1 MQPIDQATLVNSI
14 LAATSE
20 VFEVMLNLPVTPGP
34 AYRTPPNS
42 DPTEGVV
49 ALVGLAGP
57 WVGTG
62 IIQCDTVLARVLFSH
77 LLGVEETPGG
87 EGVDGEVLDAVAE
100 IANMII
106 GNVKNTLEEH
116 LGPMGMSIPTVV
128 FGRNFTTRGGGSEPW
143 TIVPFT
149 CAGSRLL
156 VKVCLTHC
164 PEAAESRRGAAV
176 LRGFTI

>member
-1 MQPIDQATLVNSI
+1 VQPIDQVTLVNAI
-14 LAATSE
+14 LAATAE
-20 VFEVMLNLPVTPGP
+20 VFEVMLNLEITAGP
-34 AYRTPPNS
+34 AYREPPS
-42 DPTEGVV
+42 SEPFDGVV

-100 IANMII
+100 IANMIV
-106 GNVKNTLEEH
+106 GNVKNALEEH
-116 LGPMGMSIPTVV
+116 LGTMGMSIPTVV

-149 CAGSRLL
+149 CRESSML

-176 LRGFTI
+176 PRGFAL

>member
-1 MQPIDQATLVNSI
+1 VQPLDQAILVNAI
-14 LAATSE
+14 LTATTE
-20 VFEVMLNLPVTPGP
+20 VFEVMLDLKIAAEP
-34 AYRTPPNS
+34 AYLNPPS
-42 DPTEGVV
+42 SEPTDGVV
-49 ALVGLAGP
+49 ALVGLAGQ

-62 IIQCDTVLARVLFSH
+62 IVQCDSGLARVLFSH
-77 LLGVEETPGG
+77 LLGVDETPGG

-100 IANMII
+100 IANMIV
-106 GNVKNTLEEH
+106 GNVKNTIEEH
-116 LGPMGMSIPTVV
+116 LGPLGMSIPTVV

-143 TIVPFT
+143 TIVPFI
-149 CAGSRLL
+149 CRESRML